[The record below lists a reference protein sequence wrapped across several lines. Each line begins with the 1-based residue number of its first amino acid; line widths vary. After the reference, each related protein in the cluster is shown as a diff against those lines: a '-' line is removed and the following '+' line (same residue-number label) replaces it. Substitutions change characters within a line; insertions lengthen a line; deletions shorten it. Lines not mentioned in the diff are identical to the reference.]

1 MPIRFSG
8 PEFLVNTTTAQ
19 TQNNSAIAVLPDG
32 RIIISWTD
40 RSQSGGDTSDSAI
53 RARIFNADGSPSVAE
68 FLVNSTVFRAQD
80 HSRISMLADGR
91 FVIIWSDS
99 SVIGNQDVRA
109 RIFNADGTQSVPEFI
124 VNSTAT
130 GDQFGATITLL
141 ADGRF
146 VASWTDAQSPSG
158 SSSWD
163 VRARIFN
170 ADGTQSVPEFLVN
183 SNTINGQSNN
193 AITALPDGR
202 FVASWHD
209 FLLNGDVAV
218 RLRIFN
224 ADGSQSVPE
233 ISVGAMIS
241 PNQTHSV
248 IAALADGRIVVSW
261 TDGSL
266 FASGDGSGQAIK
278 ACILN
283 GDGSLSVPTFLVNA
297 TTTGSQNESRIAVLA
312 DGRFVIS
319 WTDDGQNAGDSS
331 GFAVRARLFNPDGTP
346 AMAEFVVATTTAS
359 DQRNS
364 AITALADGRFAISWD
379 DASQTGGDASSG
391 SIRAQIFDPTRFDGG
406 NADDVVVGGSLADSY
421 FGGGGNDTL
430 SGMGGGDI
438 LDGGSG
444 VSTLNG
450 GAGDDRLLLGSG
462 ASGSA
467 IDGGLDTDTLV
478 INGSVNALAIL
489 AGIEALE
496 LSGGAN
502 LTLTG
507 SQFSNGLSP
516 TTALIGNGNLT
527 VNMTQGVAMQ
537 ASGMTA
543 QTGSTIAFNVNG
555 TAITDIIKA
564 SMTATNTINGG
575 DGNDQIRGG
584 NLADVINGG
593 NANDKIMAL
602 GGADTLTGGA
612 GADQFRYIYTTDSG
626 LGANADH
633 ITDFL
638 AGTDKL
644 DFRALDADPV
654 AAGRQALTFINTQ
667 AFNATGAAEARYVTS
682 GVNLLVE
689 VDFNGD
695 GIADMQIVLD
705 NASAQTLTAGDFLL

>member
-8 PEFLVNTTTAQ
+8 PEFLVNSTTAQ

-40 RSQSGGDTSDSAI
+40 RSQSGGDTSETAI

-68 FLVNSTVFRAQD
+68 FLVNNTVFRAQD
-80 HSRISMLADGR
+80 HSRISVLADGR
-91 FVIIWSDS
+91 FVISWSDS

-109 RIFNADGTQSVPEFI
+109 RIFNADGTQSVPEFV

-146 VASWTDAQSPSG
+146 VASWTDAQSTSG

-170 ADGTQSVPEFLVN
+170 VGGTQSVPEFLVN

-233 ISVGAMIS
+233 LSVGAVIS
-241 PNQTHSV
+241 PYQTHSV

-266 FASGDGSGQAIK
+266 FAPGDGSGQAIK

-283 GDGSLSVPTFLVNA
+283 GDGSLSVPTFLVNT

-331 GFAVRARLFNPDGTP
+331 GFAVRARLFNPDVTP
-346 AMAEFVVATTTAS
+346 AMAEFVVATTTAGTQS
-359 DQRNS
+359 NS
-364 AITALADGRFAISWD
+364 AIVALADGRFAISWD
-379 DASQTGGDASSG
+379 DGSQTGGDASSG

-421 FGGGGNDTL
+421 FGSGGNDTL
-430 SGMGGGDI
+430 SGMGGNDI

-444 VSTLNG
+444 MNTLSG
-450 GAGDDRLLLGSG
+450 GAGNDRLLLGSG

-467 IDGGLDTDTLV
+467 IDGGPDTDTLV
-478 INGSVNALAIL
+478 INGSVNALASL

-496 LSGGAN
+496 FSGGAT

-507 SQFSNGLSP
+507 SQFSSGLSP
-516 TTALIGNGNLT
+516 TTTLIGNGNIT
-527 VNMTQGVAMQ
+527 VNMTQSVAMQ
-537 ASGMTA
+537 ASGMAA
-543 QTGSTIAFNVNG
+543 QTGSTIAINVNG
-555 TAITDIIKA
+555 TAINDIIKA

-612 GADQFRYIYTTDSG
+612 GADQFRYILTTDSG
-626 LGANADH
+626 LGVNADH

-638 AGTDKL
+638 AGTDRL

-682 GVNLLVE
+682 GANLLVE

-705 NASAQTLTAGDFLL
+705 NASTQTLTAGDFLL